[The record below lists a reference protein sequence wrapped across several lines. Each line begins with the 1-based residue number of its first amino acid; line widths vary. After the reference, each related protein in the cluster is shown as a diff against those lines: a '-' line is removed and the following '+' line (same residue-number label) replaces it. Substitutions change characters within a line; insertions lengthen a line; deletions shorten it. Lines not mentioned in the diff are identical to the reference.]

1 MLSSWPQLCL
11 KVLLYNVNV
20 YCFCKV
26 QLILL
31 KCTAFICL
39 SITREY
45 LRKIYPVDFSSA
57 VHGCEKKLLRPS
69 TTFALPVCITKKQ
82 ILTHKKYL
90 LCYHH
95 VLNSALKCFILE
107 SEKTRMCF
115 VFCLRRD
122 GKFEILKL
130 VSRCLEHLD
139 AGDRISKLF
148 KKLN

>member
-1 MLSSWPQLCL
+1 MWYSCVLACRPYISYIRVLVILSSWPQLCL

-45 LRKIYPVDFSSA
+45 LRKIYPVDFCSPM
-57 VHGCEKKLLRPS
+57 HGCEKQLLRP
-69 TTFALPVCITKKQ
+69 ADNICITGMYNEKQ

-95 VLNSALKCFILE
+95 DLNSALKCFIFSLNFDAAF
-107 SEKTRMCF
+107 SFIICPTR
-115 VFCLRRD
+115 V
-122 GKFEILKL
+122 
-130 VSRCLEHLD
+130 
-139 AGDRISKLF
+139 
-148 KKLN
+148 